1 MSGTGLLEGKIAIVT
16 GAGTGLGRA
25 HALALAAAGATVVVN
40 NRAGQ
45 PGRNSAEVVAEEI
58 AAAGGRAISDTASVT
73 DWVAMGRL
81 VARAVDECGGLDIV
95 INNAGILVWELIA
108 DTDEASFDELVAINV
123 KGAFALTHHAC
134 AHWRALARR
143 GEPTSGRIINTVSGI
158 GLYGFPRGGLY
169 GLSKGAVLSLTMVT
183 AMEMRPLGV
192 TANAIW
198 PEARTR
204 MGKGIFPEAPD
215 EPGAFDGYDPAN
227 ISPLAVYLASD
238 LGGWLTGQVI
248 YIQGDRVR
256 RMEAWRAAGEYH
268 SAAGRSFGVEE
279 LGDALPLL
287 YGTLPALQPETSL
300 ADATEGID
308 PGRPDTATVEVGS
321 A

>member
-1 MSGTGLLEGKIAIVT
+1 MTRTGLLDGKVAIVT
-16 GAGTGLGRA
+16 GAGTGLGRS

-40 NRAGQ
+40 NRV
-45 PGRNSAEVVAEEI
+45 GRERPSSAELVAGEI
-58 AAAGGRAISDTASVT
+58 EAAGGRALVDQASVT
-73 DWVAMGRL
+73 DWAAMGRL
-81 VARAVDECGGLDIV
+81 VERAVEECGSLDIV

-108 DTDEASFDELVAINV
+108 DTDEAAFDELVAINV

-134 AHWRALARR
+134 AHWRALAMQ
-143 GEPTSGRIINTVSGI
+143 GERASGRIINTVSGI

-169 GLSKGAVLSLTMVT
+169 GLSKGAILSLTMVT
-183 AMEMRPLGV
+183 AMEMRPYGV

-204 MGKGIFPEAPD
+204 MGKGIFPEAPE
-215 EPGAFDGYDPAN
+215 EPGAFDPYDPAN

-238 LGGWLTGQVI
+238 RGGWLTGQVV
-248 YIQGDRVR
+248 YIQGDRIR
-256 RMEAWRAAGEYH
+256 RMEAWRVAGEH
-268 SAAGRSFGVEE
+268 HTAGGRSFDVDE

-287 YGTLPALQPETSL
+287 YGTLPTLQPETSL

-308 PGRPDTATVEVGS
+308 PGRPDGAEAEVGVS
-321 A
+321 

>member
-1 MSGTGLLEGKIAIVT
+1 MSQTGLLDGKVAIVT
-16 GAGTGLGRA
+16 GAGVGLGRA

-40 NRAGQ
+40 NRAPRDSGGAQ
-45 PGRNSAEVVAEEI
+45 PQQRSSVELLADEIVAG
-58 AAAGGRAISDTASVT
+58 GGRALADTASVT
-73 DWVAMGRL
+73 DWAAMGRL
-81 VARAVDECGGLDIV
+81 VSRAVDEFGRLDIV

-108 DTDEASFDELVAINV
+108 DTDEASFDELMAINV

-134 AHWRALARR
+134 RHWRALARH
-143 GEPTSGRIINTVSGI
+143 GERANGRIINTVSGI

-169 GLSKGAVLSLTMVT
+169 AASKGAILSMTMVT
-183 AMEMRPLGV
+183 AMEMRPYGV

-204 MGKGIFPEAPD
+204 MGKGIFPEAPE
-215 EPGAFDGYDPAN
+215 EPDAFDAYDPDN

-238 LGGWLTGQVI
+238 AGGWLTGQVI

-256 RMEAWRAAGEYH
+256 RMEAWRPLGEHRSAG
-268 SAAGRSFGVEE
+268 GRSFDVAE
-279 LGDALPLL
+279 LGDALALL

-308 PGRPDTATVEVGS
+308 PGRPDA
-321 A
+321 